1 MEALNNALVDAFE
14 PAGFIDTDDEIGE
27 VKLLKSVFKSRN
39 DVYGINGGLCVRHP
53 LTGAVILRHLQGK
66 HRLSIYPLLS
76 DGKTSLAVVNI
87 DQPDRSTAQ
96 AYLDAADAYDI
107 PAYIEV
113 SSSNGFHMWT
123 FFNEPVT
130 VAKVRE
136 LIERILRHA
145 NLPETTEIFPKQAE
159 LSTPEGVENCI
170 NLPLFGE
177 DVRNGRTVFLSE
189 EFEPY
194 DDQWRFL
201 SSIGK
206 AMLEP
211 SESIVKPKKIEI
223 DTPSKKAIPEEA
235 ADKLA
240 DDEEPPKIAAENHK
254 QVSSYEPPS
263 EVHIEENEVSR
274 ESKRWHK
281 VQNTDPD
288 NTRAKRFSAAVSRR
302 LARIQFSALSWPA
315 AAVILLAALIVTNP
329 ILLRRISDL
338 EAQLARVTES
348 KMQDSKTTT
357 QDPTDQRI
365 QQTQTIKPKEIKQ
378 DLLQFSKDWPNQQ
391 PLSKVA
397 VLSREIQS
405 ER

>member
-1 MEALNNALVDAFE
+1 MEALNDALANTVE
-14 PAGFIDTDDEIGE
+14 PAAFIDINNGISE
-27 VKLLKSVFKSRN
+27 VKLFESIFKCRD
-39 DVYGINGGLCVRHP
+39 DVYGINGGLCVRQP

-87 DQPDRSTAQ
+87 DEPDRSTVQ
-96 AYLDAADAYDI
+96 AYLDAADAYGI

-113 SSSNGFHMWT
+113 SSSDGFHMWT
-123 FFNEPVT
+123 FFNEPVP

-145 NLPETTEIFPKQAE
+145 NLPGTTEIFPRQAE

-177 DVRNGRTVFLSE
+177 DVCNGRTVFLSE

-194 DDQWRFL
+194 EDQWKFL

-211 SESIVKPKKIEI
+211 SEGIVRPKKIEL
-223 DTPSKKAIPEEA
+223 DTPMERAILEEA
-235 ADKLA
+235 ERKPA
-240 DDEEPPKIAAENHK
+240 DDEELPKMAAENHK
-254 QVSSYEPPS
+254 QVSSYETLS
-263 EVHIEENEVSR
+263 EVYVEENEVAR

-281 VQNTDPD
+281 IQSTDHD
-288 NTRAKRFSAAVSRR
+288 NTRVKRFSGAVGKR
-302 LARIQFSALSWPA
+302 LARIQFSALFWPT

-329 ILLRRISDL
+329 ILLHRISDL
-338 EAQLARVTES
+338 EAQLAKATAL
-348 KMQDSKTTT
+348 KTQDSRTEA
-357 QDPTDQRI
+357 QNPTDQRT
-365 QQTQTIKPKEIKQ
+365 QQTQTIKPKEAKQ
-378 DLLQFSKDWPNQQ
+378 KLLQPSKDWPNQQ